1 MNYLMTNE
9 NVRVYWYDKLL
20 AKTVLRLIPRDIHPN
35 HLTILRVIMTPFILY
50 YLWLENWN
58 VVVPFF
64 LFAALTDLFDG
75 SLARTRKQI
84 TTWGTIADPIADKLL
99 IASVVILFV
108 AKEINV
114 YFAGVIVFVE
124 ASIATMAVV
133 RKIRGNPFISA
144 NWYGKM
150 KMLFQVMLKLILTML
165 VTWLV
170 VIVVLNL
177 VLLGSKRS
185 LSGAGILPVLFI
197 TILVTSL
204 VAIGLSLT
212 RNLILT

>member
-1 MNYLMTNE
+1 MNYLMTYE
-9 NVRVYWYDKLL
+9 YVRVYWYDKLL

-150 KMLFQVMLKLILTML
+150 KMLFQVIGVSALLIARWSGVELFVPFSVGTLSIAILFALM
-165 VTWLV
+165 
-170 VIVVLNL
+170 
-177 VLLGSKRS
+177 S
-185 LSGAGILPVLFI
+185 LY
-197 TILVTSL
+197 TY
-204 VAIGLSLT
+204 GL
-212 RNLILT
+212 